1 MNPSLVLTTTQKK
14 IRFKRSLKK
23 HRLTSNLTP
32 PRQVGHDCNTVDS
45 LAQIHGEQLLRKTNI
60 RFQDGLGRQLG
71 DFRKYSLDEKFLRA
85 TPVQAT
91 MSNSHSRLE
100 EGIRGN
106 D

>member
-23 HRLTSNLTP
+23 HRLTSNLKP
-32 PRQVGHDCNTVDS
+32 QRQVDHECKRVDG
-45 LAQIHGEQLLRKTNI
+45 LAQIPGEQLLRKTNN
-60 RFQDGLGRQLG
+60 RFQDGLGMQLG
-71 DFRKYSLDEKFLRA
+71 DFRKYSLDENFLRA

-91 MSNSHSRLE
+91 MSNSHFRLE